1 LINKNKSYYMLF
13 NTKQI
18 SPQTDYLFNFIDGT
32 AVLKVDVFKYL
43 GLLLDSQL
51 SFRSH
56 IDLVIKKIS
65 Y

>member
-1 LINKNKSYYMLF
+1 MLF

>member
-1 LINKNKSYYMLF
+1 MLF

-18 SPQTDYLFNFIDGT
+18 LPPTDYLINFIDGIP
-32 AVLKVDVFKYL
+32 VLKVDEFKYL

-56 IDLVIKKIS
+56 IDSIIKKIS